1 MWSVSMN
8 PEVRVMQ
15 PSGRLDVTNVD
26 QFRREVI
33 DISASKPKF
42 LLIDLK
48 DISFMDSSG
57 LGALVAA
64 LKTIR
69 NSGGELALCS
79 PTDQV
84 QMLFDLT
91 SMGTIF
97 KVYSSPEDFVS
108 RTGIK

>member
-1 MWSVSMN
+1 MN
-8 PEVRVMQ
+8 PEIRVMQ
-15 PSGRLDVTNVD
+15 PSGRLDVTNVN

-33 DISASKPKF
+33 DIAVSKPKI

-57 LGALVAA
+57 LGGLVAA
-64 LKTIR
+64 LKTVR

-97 KVYSSPEDFVS
+97 KIYSSPQDFAFRSGV
-108 RTGIK
+108 KLDN

>member
-1 MWSVSMN
+1 MN

-15 PSGRLDVTNVD
+15 PSGRLDVTNVN
-26 QFRREVI
+26 QFRREVS
-33 DISASKPKF
+33 DMATAKPKI
-42 LLIDLK
+42 LLINLK

-69 NSGGELALCS
+69 TIGGELVLCS
-79 PTDQV
+79 LTDQV

-97 KVYSSPEDFVS
+97 KVYSSPEEFAHHL
-108 RTGIK
+108 GINL

>member
-1 MWSVSMN
+1 MN

-15 PSGRLDVTNVD
+15 PSGRLDVTNVN
-26 QFRREVI
+26 QFRREVSDMAI
-33 DISASKPKF
+33 TKPKF
-42 LLIDLK
+42 LLINLK

-69 NSGGELALCS
+69 TAGGELILCS
-79 PTDQV
+79 LTDQV

-97 KVYSSPEDFVS
+97 KVYSSPEEFA
-108 RTGIK
+108 THANIKLKN

>member
-1 MWSVSMN
+1 MSL
-8 PEVRVMQ
+8 EFKVMQ
-15 PSGRLDVTNVD
+15 PSGRLDVTNVN
-26 QFRREVI
+26 QFRREVT
-33 DISASKPKF
+33 DIATSNPKF

-69 NSGGELALCS
+69 NSGGELAICS

-91 SMGTIF
+91 SMSSIF
-97 KVYSSPEDFVS
+97 KIYSSRQEFANHHGL
-108 RTGIK
+108 T

>member
-1 MWSVSMN
+1 MN

-15 PSGRLDVTNVD
+15 PSGRLDVTNVN
-26 QFRREVI
+26 QFRREVA
-33 DISASKPKF
+33 DIAAFSPKF

-48 DISFMDSSG
+48 DITFMDSSG

-64 LKTIR
+64 LKTVR
-69 NSGGELALCS
+69 SSGGDLALCS

-97 KVYSSPEDFVS
+97 KVYANVKEFTA
-108 RTGIK
+108 RTGVNVKI

>member
-1 MWSVSMN
+1 MN
-8 PEVRVMQ
+8 PEIRVMQ
-15 PSGRLDVTNVD
+15 PSGRLDVTNVN
-26 QFRREVI
+26 QFRREVT
-33 DISASKPKF
+33 DIAVSKPRF

-97 KVYSSPEDFVS
+97 KVYSNPQDFASKAGVKFS
-108 RTGIK
+108 N

>member
-1 MWSVSMN
+1 MS
-8 PEVRVMQ
+8 PEVKVMQ
-15 PSGRLDVTNVD
+15 PSGRLDVTNVN
-26 QFRREVI
+26 QFRREVS
-33 DISASKPKF
+33 DIAASKPKF

-69 NSGGELALCS
+69 NSGGELAICS

-91 SMGTIF
+91 SMNSIF
-97 KVYSSPEDFVS
+97 KVYASLQDFANHQ
-108 RTGIK
+108 GLNK

>member
-1 MWSVSMN
+1 MN

-15 PSGRLDVTNVD
+15 PSGRLDVTNVN
-26 QFRREVI
+26 QFRREVT
-33 DISASKPKF
+33 DIALLKPKF

-48 DISFMDSSG
+48 GISFMDSSG

-69 NSGGELALCS
+69 TAGGELALCS
-79 PTDQV
+79 PSDQV

-97 KVYSSPEDFVS
+97 KVYPS
-108 RTGIK
+108 REEFAFRVGIKLKN

>member
-1 MWSVSMN
+1 MN
-8 PEVRVMQ
+8 PEVRVMR
-15 PSGRLDVTNVD
+15 PSGRLDVTNVN
-26 QFRREVI
+26 QFRREVS
-33 DISASKPKF
+33 DIAITKPKF
-42 LLIDLK
+42 LLINLK

-69 NSGGELALCS
+69 TAGGEVILCS
-79 PTDQV
+79 LADQV

-97 KVYSSPEDFVS
+97 KIYSSPEDFS
-108 RTGIK
+108 LQANIKLTN

>member
-1 MWSVSMN
+1 MN

-15 PSGRLDVTNVD
+15 PSGRLDVTNVN

-33 DISASKPKF
+33 DIALSKPKI

-48 DISFMDSSG
+48 DVSFMDSSG

-69 NSGGELALCS
+69 NSGGELALCA
-79 PTDQV
+79 PMDQV

-91 SMGTIF
+91 NMATIF
-97 KVYSSPEDFVS
+97 KVYSSIQDFTFH
-108 RTGIK
+108 TGFRLNS